1 MEQVVSSQTSN
12 IVPEGFANLLPPQR
26 IPDLAFSLLL
36 RSEFRFTL
44 HQNVQRTY
52 SICHALLS
60 RSVQRSFDRFVTE
73 IAPKSWL
80 LCQIRSPIGY
90 GFRAGVRAISQS
102 VNIASFVNIK
112 TFSYPPQEAIKTM
125 IRRSCIFRPTTSF
138 LDLLSMTVETRIDS
152 PGQYPPLSV
161 QKVVLSEPETQQRNP
176 TLRSSSF

>member
-1 MEQVVSSQTSN
+1 MDYYTRQLFESTRNAIPGYTNSKGTEMEQVVSSQTSN

-26 IPDLAFSLLL
+26 FPDLAPSLLL

-52 SICHALLS
+52 SICHGPLS

-90 GFRAGVRAISQS
+90 GFGTGVRAI
-102 VNIASFVNIK
+102 
-112 TFSYPPQEAIKTM
+112 T
-125 IRRSCIFRPTTSF
+125 
-138 LDLLSMTVETRIDS
+138 
-152 PGQYPPLSV
+152 
-161 QKVVLSEPETQQRNP
+161 
-176 TLRSSSF
+176 